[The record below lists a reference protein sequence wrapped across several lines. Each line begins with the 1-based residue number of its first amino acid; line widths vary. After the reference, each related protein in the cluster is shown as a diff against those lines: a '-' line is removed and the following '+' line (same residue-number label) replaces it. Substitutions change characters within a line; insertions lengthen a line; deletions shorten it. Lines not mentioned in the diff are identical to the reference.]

1 MQQPL
6 SKLKM
11 LIILKYV
18 QSEQPVSGKSVQW
31 EKATAWPGSSNKSIG
46 ANAHT
51 ILNETTTKANGRLF
65 THSYQR
71 FQPSQAESGIERCND
86 NINISAAE

>member
-18 QSEQPVSGKSVQW
+18 QSEQPGSGKSVQW
-31 EKATAWPGSSNKSIG
+31 EKATTWPGSSNKSIR
-46 ANAHT
+46 AHAPT
-51 ILNETTTKANGRLF
+51 ILNETTAKANGHRWASLLKKVMITSLF
-65 THSYQR
+65 H
-71 FQPSQAESGIERCND
+71 
-86 NINISAAE
+86 